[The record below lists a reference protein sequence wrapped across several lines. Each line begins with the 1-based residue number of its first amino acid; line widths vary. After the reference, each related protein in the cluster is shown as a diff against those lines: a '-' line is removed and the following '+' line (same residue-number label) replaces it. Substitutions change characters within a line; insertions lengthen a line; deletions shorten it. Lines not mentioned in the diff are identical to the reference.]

1 MTFVDVTPRMTLA
14 RSVALIFSIGIWLHV
29 AVPTTAERPNFV
41 IILVDDLGKHDLGCE
56 GSTFYETP
64 HIDQLAARSVRFVNG
79 YSACQVCSPSRAAL
93 QTGRYPARTQIT
105 DYIDPRGSNQPEGWK
120 RNTQLLPASF
130 AKQLA
135 LEEVTLAEALKSFG
149 YHAYFA
155 GKWHLGGDGF
165 SPIEQGYDVNVGGDV
180 YGTPPGGYFSP
191 YRNPKLPDGPR
202 GEQLPLRLARETA
215 SYIASRAD
223 SQQPF
228 MAMLSFYSVHAPIQT
243 TQALWSKYRD
253 KAAAMGLDIPRSRF
267 LLDRG
272 QEVRQTQDNPLYAG
286 MMESLD
292 DAVGIVLD
300 ALETTGQADNTV
312 VIFSSDNGGVSSGDG
327 YATSCLPLRGGK
339 GRQWEGGVR
348 QPFYMYWP
356 GVTQAGESAALVSS
370 IDFLP
375 TLLEIAGGAVAAAA
389 DPAPWRD
396 VLVDGIS
403 LVPALKG
410 GELPDRPLFWHYP
423 HYGNQGG
430 EPSAIVR
437 AGNWKLIR
445 YYEDERFELYDL
457 QQDPGE
463 QQNVVA
469 AHPQR
474 VQDLA
479 AQLAAWLNDTGA
491 KYPSRNPDYDA
502 SQSAAVLEKLQESGI
517 PNRERYHASLFEKDF
532 RPQEGW
538 WETK

>member
-1 MTFVDVTPRMTLA
+1 MEFASRTVQTTC
-14 RSVALIFSIGIWLHV
+14 LIFVFCILTGSP
-29 AVPTTAERPNFV
+29 AVPLNAAEPPNFV

-64 HIDQLAARSVRFVNG
+64 HIDQMAARSVRFVNG

-105 DYIDPRGSNQPEGWK
+105 DYIDPRGGNQPEGWK
-120 RNTQLLPASF
+120 RNTQLLPAAF

-135 LEEVTLAEALKSFG
+135 LEEVTLAEALKPLG
-149 YHAYFA
+149 YHSYFA
-155 GKWHLGGDGF
+155 GKWHLGGEGF

-191 YRNPKLPDGPR
+191 YRNPKLPDGPP

-215 SYIASRAD
+215 SYIASRAE
-223 SQQPF
+223 SKQPF
-228 MAMLSFYSVHAPIQT
+228 MALLSFYSVHAPIQT

-253 KAAAMGLDIPRSRF
+253 KAAALGLDGPRSRF

-300 ALETTGQADNTV
+300 ALQTTGQAENTV
-312 VIFSSDNGGVSSGDG
+312 VIFTSDNGGVSSGDG
-327 YATSCLPLRGGK
+327 YATGCLPLRGGK

-348 QPFYMYWP
+348 QPFYVDWP
-356 GVTQAGESAALVSS
+356 GVTQGSESQALVSS
-370 IDFLP
+370 IDLLP
-375 TLLEIAGGAVAAAA
+375 TLLEIAGGTAQV
-389 DPAPWRD
+389 PANEAP
-396 VLVDGIS
+396 VNPALLDGIS
-403 LVPALKG
+403 LVPALTG
-410 GELPDRPLFWHYP
+410 GVLPDRPLFWHYP

-430 EPSAIVR
+430 EPSAIIR
-437 AGNWKLIR
+437 AGDWKLIR
-445 YYEDERFELYDL
+445 YYEDERHELYDL
-457 QQDPGE
+457 REDLGE
-463 QQNVVA
+463 QQNIA
-469 AHPQR
+469 ADHPQIVR
-474 VQDLA
+474 DLSE
-479 AQLAAWLNDTGA
+479 QLAAWLRETGA
-491 KYPSRNPDYDA
+491 KFPSANPAYDA
-502 SQSAAVLEKLQESGI
+502 SQYASALKNLKETGI
-517 PNRERYHASLFEKDF
+517 PNRERYHASLFQKDF

-538 WETK
+538 WEAK